1 MSFSLSAAVNVREFD
16 ISTVVPEVA
25 TTETAIS
32 GVFRWG
38 PVGQRVLVDSADYF
52 WKRFGKPTNFNAET
66 YFAGEAVLSYGN
78 QLIVTRAANTIG
90 SSPIVTTAFN
100 KNTDVVPLAS
110 GNTANVKVGMIVLSS
125 ANGLMQLGAV
135 VTQVI
140 NSSAFRVDSNTRVLN
155 AGGDVLQLY
164 PNNATFSAFANVGQ
178 VTNLAGQIVKNDADY
193 DAKDGTF
200 DTNVIYIARYPG
212 ALGNSLKVSVCDN
225 SDQFTSTMNL
235 ASYANG
241 GAVVSMNTGSNTAT
255 VLITYNHD
263 GSSNSTAQTAA
274 ITAATSL
281 KGSLAVTDLIEF
293 GNSSIG
299 TQGLKISAIGA
310 TTSNVNGSVAT
321 STFTLNFESDLRLIA
336 NQSLSNTMTRYWE
349 YYNRFDSAP
358 GQSEYMLQF
367 GNAAANDELHIAVVD
382 EDGLISGVPGTILET
397 YKGVSRGTDAKTH
410 TGEANYFKSVINQ
423 QSRYI
428 WVANDKTIGYSNT
441 VIDLEST
448 SNSQIT
454 WYDFNCGWDGAD
466 ESNVEMSTV
475 INGYD
480 TFASAEDV
488 DVSIILQGKA
498 RGGVNGEQ
506 LANYITD
513 NILHIRKDCVGC
525 FSPEKYDVVN
535 VADDDTRLDNCVEY
549 RNSLRDSSYGFLDSG
564 YKYMYDRYNDV
575 YRWVPLNGDMA
586 GLMVRTDYTNDPWW
600 PPAGLNR
607 GQIKNFVK
615 LAWNPRKAYRD
626 ELYKSGINPV
636 ISKPGQGT
644 VLWGDKTLQAKPSAF
659 DRINVRRLFIVLEKA
674 IATMSAY
681 YLFEFNDEFTRSQ
694 FKNAIIPYLKDVKGR
709 RGIYDFKVVCDTTN
723 NTPTVIDHNEFVGD
737 IYIKPAR
744 SINFINLNFV
754 AVATGV
760 DFNEIVGKFG
770 G

>member
-78 QLIVTRAANTIG
+78 QLIVTRAANTVG

-466 ESNVEMSTV
+466 ESNVEMSTI